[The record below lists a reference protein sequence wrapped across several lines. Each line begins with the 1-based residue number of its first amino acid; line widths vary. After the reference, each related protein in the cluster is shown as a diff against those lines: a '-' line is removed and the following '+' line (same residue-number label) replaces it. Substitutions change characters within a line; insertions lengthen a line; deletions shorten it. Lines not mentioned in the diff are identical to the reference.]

1 MKTKDMFPYSK
12 KRIMSDLEYERV
24 NQENQKRIEMV
35 FSQGY
40 TLVSMVAVFWSFTV
54 TALGFTFEKTYV
66 YTVSENMWQLF
77 LIGSFMTILFA
88 VPAFLILPFSVKYH
102 DNLRGICS
110 LCTYL
115 RVFYDL
121 PSLLGKKV
129 RTDTDG
135 KKYQV
140 VTAWETIHCEV
151 KIPNTKLFSLEYKII
166 AILALCLSA
175 AMGIAI
181 LTLLSNAVFNKQNFT
196 LKYNNIWLLLFFVLF
211 IVLIVLEIISL
222 TKVTKYSESDNSLA
236 AYTQIYLQKYLRDAV
251 DLGIITEDDYNNY
264 CQWVGEM
271 AERDDALRD
280 IYLKLLNSYKKK
292 GRNENRKKLKKEKKL

>member
-77 LIGSFMTILFA
+77 LIGSFMTTLFA
-88 VPAFLILPFSVKYH
+88 VPAFLIVPFSVKYH

-110 LCTYL
+110 LCTYI

-121 PSLLGKKV
+121 PSLLGKREKIIKDKNDL
-129 RTDTDG
+129 TST
-135 KKYQV
+135 KYHV

-151 KIPNTKLFSLEYKII
+151 SIPNKKLFSIEYKII
-166 AILALCLSA
+166 AILALCLSL
-175 AMGIAI
+175 AMGIAVI
-181 LTLLSNAVFNKQNFT
+181 ILLSKAICYQINI
-196 LKYNNIWLLLFFVLF
+196 IWLIIFLILF
-211 IVLIVLEIISL
+211 ITLFGFETNSLKNVL
-222 TKVTKYSESDNSLA
+222 KYSESDNSLA
-236 AYTQIYLQKYLRDAV
+236 AYTQVYLQKYLQDAV

-264 CQWVGEM
+264 CQWVREM
-271 AERDDALRD
+271 AERDKGLRD
-280 IYLKLLNSYKKK
+280 IYLKLLKNNMKNS
-292 GRNENRKKLKKEKKL
+292 RNEKHKKL